1 MLLTG
6 SGRAFSAG
14 NDLKEMQARITDPAL
29 DDQGSHFTSM
39 IDALTDLPK
48 PLICAVNGLGVGIGA
63 TILGYADL
71 VFMSSEARLKM
82 SVHQPRRRAGGGVV
96 VSAAAVDG
104 QAERGVAVDVL
115 GVGRRGRG
123 AANGAGVEGL

>member
-1 MLLTG
+1 M
-6 SGRAFSAG
+6 
-14 NDLKEMQARITDPAL
+14 P
-29 DDQGSHFTSM
+29 QGSHFSTM

-71 VFMSSEARLKM
+71 VFMSSTARLKTP
-82 SVHQPRRRAGGGVV
+82 VHQPGRRTRGGVV
-96 VSAAAVDG
+96 IPAAAIDR
-104 QAERGVAVDVL
+104 QAERGVAVDVV

-123 AANGAGVEGL
+123 AADGAGVEGV